1 MTKFEFLQR
10 LNNSLMPLSIP
21 ERQEIIQDF
30 EEHFA
35 AGFDSGKTEQQ
46 ICDELGAPEA
56 CAAQYLNGAVPP
68 QPAQG
73 QGARPV
79 YTAYTGP
86 ASANPNNDPNKKS
99 NQTLWRV
106 LFFVFVFGA
115 FVVYPVALGL
125 MAAAIAVVVAAVFAI
140 AVVPTGWMA
149 LLMVSLCVALL
160 SAGVLVFLVMTWLL
174 KLSYSRT
181 GF

>member
-10 LNNSLMPLSIP
+10 LNNSLTPLSIP

-35 AGFDSGKTEQQ
+35 AGFDSGKTEEQ

-68 QPAQG
+68 QSA

-115 FVVYPVALGL
+115 FVVYPTALGL
-125 MAAAIAVVVAAVFAI
+125 MAAAIAVVIASIFAI
-140 AVVPTGWMA
+140 AVVPTGWMI

>member
-10 LNNSLMPLSIP
+10 LNNSLTSLSVP

-35 AGFDSGKTEQQ
+35 AGIDMGKTEEQ

-56 CAAQYLNGAVPP
+56 CASQYLGGAIPQ
-68 QPAQG
+68 QPA

-86 ASANPNNDPNKKS
+86 ASQNPNNDPNKKS

-115 FVVYPVALGL
+115 FVVYPTALGL
-125 MAAAIAVVVAAVFAI
+125 MAAAIAVVIAGIFAI
-140 AVVPTGWMA
+140 AVIPTGWMV
-149 LLMVSLCVALL
+149 LLMISLCIALF
-160 SAGVLVFLVMTWLL
+160 SAGLLVFLVMTWLL